1 MAIYIYIYIYG
12 PLPIAIYHDGW
23 MNYAWTLQ
31 NTTARYSSA
40 PLRLCI
46 STHQSVTATLG
57 CETANHAGHA
67 RLRALFL
74 PRWRHSLQV
83 PRRGRS
89 SGPPFQLCMQREN
102 KFPAASAINQRRR
115 TVSFPSW
122 LPALVPISWFCDFWD
137 GRNTRQIDALSVF
150 FLICED

>member
-1 MAIYIYIYIYG
+1 
-12 PLPIAIYHDGW
+12 LPIAIYHDWW
-23 MNYAWTLQ
+23 MDYAWTLQ

-74 PRWRHSLQV
+74 QRWRHSLQV

-89 SGPPFQLCMQREN
+89 SGPPFQLCKQREN

-115 TVSFPSW
+115 TVSFLHLFSS
-122 LPALVPISWFCDFWD
+122 LFFFFRDFWD
-137 GRNTRQIDALSVF
+137 GKNTRQINALSVF
-150 FLICED
+150 FVRIN